1 MTRGRIHPVQEPF
14 ILRWGP
20 ALLVMVTI
28 FAFSATPGDD
38 LPRFGLVDLLVK
50 KGVHFAGY
58 ALLALACLRGFGDRT
73 WNTASSTGRHSF
85 WLAFGL
91 TLAYALTD
99 ELHQVFT
106 PGRHP
111 SLLDVGVDAVGAALA
126 LLISAMSARLRGW
139 VTFGVKS

>member
-1 MTRGRIHPVQEPF
+1 MKAFLR
-14 ILRWGP
+14 RWGP
-20 ALLVMVTI
+20 ALLIMVTI

-50 KGVHFAGY
+50 KGGHMAGY
-58 ALLALACLRGFGDRT
+58 ALLALACLRGFD
-73 WNTASSTGRHSF
+73 TGRPFSRAC

-111 SLLDVGVDAVGAALA
+111 SLLDVGVDAAGAALA
-126 LLISAMSARLRGW
+126 LTAASASARLRGW
-139 VTFGVKS
+139 VTLGRGKS

>member
-1 MTRGRIHPVQEPF
+1 MKLHAF
-14 ILRWGP
+14 IRRWGP

-28 FAFSATPGDD
+28 FAFSATPVDD

-50 KGVHFAGY
+50 KGGHMAGY
-58 ALLALACLRGFGDRT
+58 ALLALACLRGFDTRT
-73 WNTASSTGRHSF
+73 WNKISSTGRHSF

-106 PGRHP
+106 PGRHA
-111 SLLDVGVDAVGAALA
+111 SLMDVGVDAAGAALA
-126 LLISAMSARLRGW
+126 LWVANVSARLRGW
-139 VTFGVKS
+139 VIFGVKS